1 VERGLEQHQERLTHP
16 LDEDGTGMTS
26 TIERPVDTPGGVH
39 RLSAALFRRPRL
51 RLAGL
56 LALPMFWLVAVYLA
70 ALFALLATAF
80 FSVDEFTN
88 EVVRTLTLQN
98 FHVVLSDPAYLDA
111 TLRTVGIAAA
121 VTVLCTLLGFPMAFF
136 IAKIAPSRWQN
147 LLVAL
152 VVTPLWASYLVKVY
166 AWQAM
171 VQPNNGVL
179 SWLFHPFGLS
189 GPGYGETAT
198 VLTLSY
204 LWLPY
209 MILPI
214 YAGLQRL
221 PDSLVDASG
230 DLGARPGRTLRSVV
244 IPLIYPSVVAGSVF
258 TFSLSL
264 GDYITVQIVGGKT
277 QMLGNIVYQN
287 YTSSLPFAAA
297 IATIPVVI
305 MVIYLTIVRRTGALD
320 NL

>member
-1 VERGLEQHQERLTHP
+1 MTAANQGPVATSVGLR
-16 LDEDGTGMTS
+16 
-26 TIERPVDTPGGVH
+26 

-56 LALPMFWLVAVYLA
+56 LVLPTFWLVLVYLA
-70 ALFALLATAF
+70 ALGALLATAF

-88 EVVRTLTLQN
+88 VVVRTLTFQN
-98 FHVVLSDPAYLDA
+98 FRDVLTDPAYLDA
-111 TLRTVGIAAA
+111 TIRTVGIAAA
-121 VTVLCTLLGFPMAFF
+121 VTVACALLGFPMALFM
-136 IAKIAPSRWQN
+136 AKIASARWRN
-147 LLVAL
+147 LWVAL

-171 VQPNNGVL
+171 VQPTNGVL
-179 SWLFHPFGLS
+179 AWLVAPFGFS
-189 GPGYGETAT
+189 GPGYGISAT

-214 YAGLQRL
+214 FAGLERL

-230 DLGARPGRTLRSVV
+230 DLGARPGRTVRSIVV
-244 IPLIYPSVVAGSVF
+244 PLIYPSVVAGSVF

-297 IATIPVVI
+297 IAVIPVAVMI
-305 MVIYLTIVRRTGALD
+305 VYLTTVRRTGALD

>member
-1 VERGLEQHQERLTHP
+1 
-16 LDEDGTGMTS
+16 M
-26 TIERPVDTPGGVH
+26 GGSASASGVR
-39 RLSAALFRRPRL
+39 RLSAALFRHPRV
-51 RLAGL
+51 RLVGL
-56 LALPMFWLVAVYLA
+56 LALPTVWLTLVYLA

-88 EVVRTLTLQN
+88 AVVRSFTTQN
-98 FHVVLSDPAYLDA
+98 VRDVLSDPAYLWA
-111 TLRTVGIAAA
+111 TLRTIGIAAS
-121 VTVLCTLLGFPMAFF
+121 VTVVCAVIGFPMALFM
-136 IAKIAPSRWQN
+136 AKVAPARWRHV
-147 LLVAL
+147 LVAL

-171 VQPNNGVL
+171 VQPDTGVL
-179 SWLFHPFGLS
+179 AWLLEPLGLS
-189 GPGYGETAT
+189 GPGYGMGAT

-209 MILPI
+209 MVLPV
-214 YAGLQRL
+214 YAGLERM
-221 PDSLVDASG
+221 PDSLLDASG
-230 DLGARPGRTLRSVV
+230 DLGARPGRTLRSIVL
-244 IPLIYPSVVAGSVF
+244 PLVYPSVVAGSVF

-264 GDYITVQIVGGKT
+264 GDYITVQIVGGRT

-297 IATIPVVI
+297 IALIPVAV
-305 MVIYLTIVRRTGALD
+305 MVLYLTLVRRTGALD

>member
-1 VERGLEQHQERLTHP
+1 
-16 LDEDGTGMTS
+16 MTS
-26 TIERPVDTPGGVH
+26 TAQPASPSGGR

-51 RLAGL
+51 RLAAL
-56 LALPMFWLVAVYLA
+56 LAPPTTWLVLVYLS
-70 ALFALLATAF
+70 ALVALLATAF

-88 EVVRTLTLQN
+88 DVVRTFTLQN
-98 FHVVLSDPAYLDA
+98 VQDVLSDPAYPYA
-111 TLRTVGIAAA
+111 TVRTVGIAAA
-121 VTVLCTLLGFPMAFF
+121 VTVLCALLGFPMAFF
-136 IAKIAPSRWQN
+136 MAKVAQPRWRG

-152 VVTPLWASYLVKVY
+152 VVTPLWASYLVKIY

-171 VQPNNGVL
+171 VQPETGVL
-179 SWLFHPFGLS
+179 AWMLQPFGLD
-189 GPGYGETAT
+189 GPGYGVAAT
-198 VLTLSY
+198 ILTLTY

-214 YAGLQRL
+214 YAGLDRM
-221 PDSLVDASG
+221 PDSLLDASG
-230 DLGARPGRTLRSVV
+230 DLGARPARTVRSVV
-244 IPLIYPSVVAGSVF
+244 VPLVYPSIVAGSVF

-264 GDYITVQIVGGKT
+264 GDYITVQIVGGRT

-297 IATIPVVI
+297 IALIPVVI
-305 MVIYLTIVRRTGALD
+305 MVIYLALVRRTGALD

>member
-1 VERGLEQHQERLTHP
+1 
-16 LDEDGTGMTS
+16 MTS
-26 TIERPVDTPGGVH
+26 TIQRPVDAASGVH
-39 RLSAALFRRPRL
+39 RLSAGLFRRPRL
-51 RLAGL
+51 RLTGL
-56 LALPMFWLVAVYLA
+56 LALPMFWLVMVYLA
-70 ALFALLATAF
+70 ALFALLATSF

-98 FHVVLSDPAYLDA
+98 FHDVLSDPAYFQA
-111 TLRTVGIAAA
+111 TLRTTGIAAA

-136 IAKIAPSRWQN
+136 MAKVAPRRWRN

-171 VQPNNGVL
+171 VQPDSGVL
-179 SWLFHPFGLS
+179 SWLLRPLGLS
-189 GPGYGETAT
+189 GPGYGAAAT

-214 YAGLQRL
+214 YAGLERL

-230 DLGARPGRTLRSVV
+230 DLGARPGRTLRSIV

-297 IATIPVVI
+297 IAVIPVVI
-305 MVIYLTIVRRTGALD
+305 MIIYLTVVRRTGALD

>member
-1 VERGLEQHQERLTHP
+1 MAVVAQ
-16 LDEDGTGMTS
+16 GTEG
-26 TIERPVDTPGGVH
+26 PVGSEGAVH
-39 RLSAALFRRPRL
+39 RLSAMLFRRPRL

-88 EVVRTLTLQN
+88 AVVRTLTLQN
-98 FHVVLSDPAYLDA
+98 FHDVLSDPAYLEA
-111 TLRTVGIAAA
+111 TARTVGIAAS

-136 IAKIAPSRWQN
+136 MAKIAPRRWQN

-171 VQPNNGVL
+171 VQPNTGVI
-179 SWLFHPFGLS
+179 SWLLHPFGLV
-189 GPGYGETAT
+189 GPGYGATAT
-198 VLTLSY
+198 ALTLSY

-244 IPLIYPSVVAGSVF
+244 LPLIYPSVVAGSVF

-277 QMLGNIVYQN
+277 QMIGNIVYQN
-287 YTSSLPFAAA
+287 YTGNLPFAAA

-305 MVIYLTIVRRTGALD
+305 MVIYLMVVRRTGALD

>member
-1 VERGLEQHQERLTHP
+1 MSNAVQP
-16 LDEDGTGMTS
+16 ASTS
-26 TIERPVDTPGGVH
+26 GGR

-51 RLAGL
+51 RLVGL
-56 LALPMFWLVAVYLA
+56 LALPTTWLVLVYLS
-70 ALFALLATAF
+70 ALVALLATAF

-88 EVVRTLTLQN
+88 DVVRTFTLQN
-98 FHVVLSDPAYLDA
+98 VEDVLSDPAYLYA

-136 IAKIAPSRWQN
+136 MAKVAQPRWRG

-152 VVTPLWASYLVKVY
+152 VVTPLWASYLVKIY

-171 VQPNNGVL
+171 VQPDTGVL
-179 SWLFHPFGLS
+179 AWMLAPLGLD
-189 GPGYGETAT
+189 GPGYGVAAT

-214 YAGLQRL
+214 YAGLDRM
-221 PDSLVDASG
+221 PDSLIDASG
-230 DLGARPGRTLRSVV
+230 DLGARPGRTIRSVV
-244 IPLIYPSVVAGSVF
+244 VPLVYPSIVAGSVF

-264 GDYITVQIVGGKT
+264 GDYITVQIVGGRT

-297 IATIPVVI
+297 IALIPVVI
-305 MVIYLTIVRRTGALD
+305 MVIYLTLVRRTGALD

>member
-1 VERGLEQHQERLTHP
+1 MAVVTQE
-16 LDEDGTGMTS
+16 
-26 TIERPVDTPGGVH
+26 PVDSGAVH
-39 RLSAALFRRPRL
+39 RLSAVLFRRTRL
-51 RLAGL
+51 RLAAL

-70 ALFALLATAF
+70 SLFALLATAF
-80 FSVDEFTN
+80 LSVDEFTN
-88 EVVRTLTLQN
+88 AVVRKFTLQN
-98 FHVVLSDPAYLDA
+98 FHDVFSDPAYFEA
-111 TLRTVGIAAA
+111 TVRTVAIAAS
-121 VTVLCTLLGFPMAFF
+121 VTVACTVLGLPMAFF
-136 IAKIAPSRWQN
+136 MAKVAPRRWQN

-171 VQPNNGVL
+171 VQPDTGVL
-179 SWLFHPFGLS
+179 DWLLRPFGLS
-189 GPGYGETAT
+189 GPGYGAVATAM
-198 VLTLSY
+198 TLSY

-209 MILPI
+209 MILPV

-230 DLGARPGRTLRSVV
+230 DLGAKPWRTIRSVV
-244 IPLIYPSVVAGSVF
+244 LPLVYPSIVAGSVF

-264 GDYITVQIVGGKT
+264 GDYITVQIVGGQT
-277 QMLGNIVYQN
+277 QMIGNIVYQN
-287 YTSSLPFAAA
+287 YTGNLPFAAA

-305 MVIYLTIVRRTGALD
+305 MVVYLTVVRRTGALD